1 MTRIG
6 LMGGTFDPIHYG
18 HLVTAEEAFIRFK
31 LDRVIFIPS
40 GMPPHKSER
49 KVVEGAHRFI
59 MAQMATI
66 TNPHF
71 DVSRIEVDEKGPTY
85 TVDTLKK
92 LKAGEY
98 KDADLIF
105 ITGADAI
112 LEIFTWKNPEELFTL
127 CRFAA
132 ATRPGYVVSDD
143 MLKSLY
149 KFGPG
154 KVDFFEVPA
163 LAISS
168 TDIRRRVKEG
178 RPVRYLLPDEVI
190 SYILKNGLYSV

>member
-1 MTRIG
+1 MVRIG

-18 HLVTAEEAFIRFK
+18 HLVTAEEAFVKFK

-40 GMPPHKSER
+40 GSPPHKSLR
-49 KVVEGAHRFI
+49 KVADGSHRFI
-59 MAQMATI
+59 MSQMATI

-71 DVSRIEVDEKGPTY
+71 DVSRLEVDSDGPTY

-92 LKAGEY
+92 LREGEL
-98 KDADLIF
+98 KEADLTF

-112 LEIFTWKNPEELFTL
+112 LEICSWKSPEELFSL

-143 MLKSLY
+143 LRKSVAP
-149 KFGPG
+149 FGEG
-154 KVDFFEVPA
+154 RIDFFEVPA

-168 TDIRRRVKEG
+168 TDIRLRIKEG

-190 SYILKNGLYSV
+190 SYIGKNCLYME